1 MTRVYLRPLPLRI
14 LMFMV
19 LPMLIVLPSCRTPKD
34 LVFKDFRNI
43 TVDNIGFSSAN
54 LSAELEYYNPNNFSL
69 ELNRT
74 DVDVYINEQLLG
86 HSNQDIQ
93 LKIPKRGHF
102 IVPVRLQLDMKN
114 LLKNGLTAL
123 TNKEV
128 NIKVVGKVKLGKA
141 GVFKTFPVDYQT
153 VQKINLL

>member
-1 MTRVYLRPLPLRI
+1 MPTELPRPFPLKI
-14 LMFMV
+14 LGLIGFPLLM
-19 LPMLIVLPSCRTPKD
+19 MLSSCRTPKD
-34 LVFKDFRNI
+34 LVFKEFRNI

-74 DVDVYINEQLLG
+74 DVDVYINEQFLG
-86 HSNQDIQ
+86 RSNQDIQ

-102 IVPVRLQLDMKN
+102 VVPVRLQLDMKN

>member
-1 MTRVYLRPLPLRI
+1 
-14 LMFMV
+14 
-19 LPMLIVLPSCRTPKD
+19 MLSSCRTPKD